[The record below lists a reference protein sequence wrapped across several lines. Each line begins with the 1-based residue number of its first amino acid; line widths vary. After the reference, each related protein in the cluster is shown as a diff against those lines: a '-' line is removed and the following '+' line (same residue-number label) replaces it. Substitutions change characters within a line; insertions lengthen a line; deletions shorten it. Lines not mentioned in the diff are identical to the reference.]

1 MKHFFMKLSLVG
13 VVALNSACAPINT
26 QFSCNATAGDRCLS
40 IEEVNAMT
48 EVDEVKK
55 PIHVRRALSQN
66 HARLARTQTIWM
78 APWTD
83 EKGIHHTNDTLF
95 ASTQGVRHVG

>member
-1 MKHFFMKLSLVG
+1 MSHLYIKLSLIG

-26 QFSCNATAGDRCLS
+26 QFSCSATAKDRCLS

-55 PIHVRRALSQN
+55 PAWLMPS
-66 HARLARTQTIWM
+66 TQSIWI
-78 APWTD
+78 APKTD
-83 EKGIHHTNDTLF
+83 DKGIPHTHDGLL
-95 ASTQGVRHVG
+95 ASTHGVQHVG